1 MPVEDMKLYH
11 EKEKEKLISEVKELK
26 SKGIIPRLWIITNGK
41 DEKCKTY
48 MKSKLNI
55 ANEIGV
61 EVDIKYV
68 STCKELD
75 NTVREAYLNYIPV
88 ILQLPIDSDLEEYY
102 KNLPLIYKNL
112 DVDGFFSYQY
122 LMEGD
127 WSNAPCTAKG
137 VANYILDMFE
147 SIRGKVIVLVGY
159 GKLTNKPL
167 STMLLDKGATC
178 VVVNSSTPK
187 IFKSII
193 LEQADIVVCASGLKG
208 SVKVSE
214 LSSDKKVLCVNVGT
228 MFDENGRLTTE
239 LEVDKEKDNVVYTP
253 RVGGTGLLTTTNLML
268 NVLNFYKKCNLAVD
282 KDKLKW

>member
-1 MPVEDMKLYH
+1 MPIVDMKSYH
-11 EKEKEKLISEVKELK
+11 ERKKEELIIEVDYLK
-26 SKGIIPRLWIITNGK
+26 NKGIIPRLWIITNGK

-68 STCKELD
+68 STRKELD
-75 NTVREAYLNYIPV
+75 NIIGEAYINCIPV
-88 ILQLPIDSDLEEYY
+88 ILQLPIDSALEEYY

-187 IFKSII
+187 KFKEII
-193 LEQADIVVCASGLKG
+193 LQQADIVVCASGVKG
-208 SVKVSE
+208 SVKSSE
-214 LSSDKKVLCVNVGT
+214 LSSDKTVLVINVGT
-228 MFDENGRLTTE
+228 MFDINGKLTTE
-239 LEVDKEKDNVVYTP
+239 LEVDKDRFNVLYTP
-253 RVGGTGLLTTTNLML
+253 KIGGTGILTTTTLMK
-268 NVLNFYKKCNLAVD
+268 NVVNFYKKYNLLVD
-282 KDKLKW
+282 KSK